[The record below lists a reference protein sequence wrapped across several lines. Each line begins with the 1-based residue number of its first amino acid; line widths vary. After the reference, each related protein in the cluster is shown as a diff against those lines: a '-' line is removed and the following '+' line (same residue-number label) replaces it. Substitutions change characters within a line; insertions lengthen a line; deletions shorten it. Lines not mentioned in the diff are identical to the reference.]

1 MKELSNVSRDENF
14 KYQTCSTHEEK
25 ECLLDQLKTVYG
37 QQSELENKHPDRNLK
52 LEKQT
57 EMNRKKKSYGKTTNK
72 CKVEIHKGREKETEI
87 AWNND

>member
-52 LEKQT
+52 LEKQI
-57 EMNRKKKSYGKTTNK
+57 EMNRKKQKLWENYKQMQSRDPQRKRKRNRN
-72 CKVEIHKGREKETEI
+72 CLEQ
-87 AWNND
+87 